1 MMSPQELEYFVGE
14 WRTPQLPG
22 AKILSSFSAA
32 LIDLMIGCVHGT
44 VHNYGLLGHRRS
56 ERVPVLAPCLT
67 MSTISAMVTMMMA
80 AMAQVL
86 RAQRVLSIQV
96 EKATSFLGKTCRE
109 KTRDFTQVGHIITVA
124 IERTNI
130 G

>member
-1 MMSPQELEYFVGE
+1 
-14 WRTPQLPG
+14 
-22 AKILSSFSAA
+22 
-32 LIDLMIGCVHGT
+32 
-44 VHNYGLLGHRRS
+44 
-56 ERVPVLAPCLT
+56 

-109 KTRDFTQVGHIITVA
+109 KTRDFTQVGHDITVA
-124 IERTNI
+124 IERTHS